1 MKTIEQYTKLWEA
14 LNELVMSNFKPL
26 AKDTWFKLELNIKE
40 TKEGETYINNVCLIL
55 DDNMPMR
62 FIQIYPEEK

>member
-40 TKEGETYINNVCLIL
+40 TKEGETYINNVCLTL

-62 FIQIYPEEK
+62 FTQIYPEEK